1 MSYYLILTKHVDRVF
16 CKLAKREKK
25 RLEIAW
31 KKIREIINN
40 PERFKPLR
48 GEQFGSWR
56 VHIDS
61 SFVLTY
67 EIDEANKT
75 VRILDF
81 DHHDKI
87 YKK

>member
-1 MSYYLILTKHVDRVF
+1 MSYYLELSRHVDRVF
-16 CKLAKREKK
+16 RKLSKRDKK
-25 RLEIAW
+25 RLEMAW
-31 KKIREIINN
+31 KKIREIVDN

-56 VHIDS
+56 GHIDS

-67 EIDEANKT
+67 EIDWANKT
-75 VRILDF
+75 VRILDL

-87 YKK
+87 YDK